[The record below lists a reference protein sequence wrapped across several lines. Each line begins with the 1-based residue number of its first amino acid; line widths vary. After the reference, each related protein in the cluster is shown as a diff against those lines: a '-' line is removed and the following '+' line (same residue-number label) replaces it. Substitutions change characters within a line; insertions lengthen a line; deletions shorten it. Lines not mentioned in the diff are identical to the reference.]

1 MTDPNKGAK
10 ITLYW
15 LSQSRSHRI
24 LWLLE
29 ALHLTYE
36 LKIYHR
42 GPDKLAPAELKEIH
56 PLGKSPLLTIQPA
69 NAPPDQ
75 KPIVLAESGIIIEY
89 LLDHFGDNAA
99 AEKPL
104 LPARWKPNQEGVVGG
119 ETEEW
124 MRYRYF
130 MHYAEGSLMPFLV
143 MQLVMDTVKNP
154 PGMPFFVKPLP
165 RLVAGQV
172 EKAFLARNIQ
182 SHLEF
187 LEDQLR
193 SSPNGGAYLCGTEL
207 TAADIMMSFP
217 VIAMSGRLADQLD
230 KFPLLGKYAE
240 RLQKEEGYI
249 RAVKKVEEVDGKFE
263 ASL

>member
-15 LSQSRSHRI
+15 LAQSRSHRI

-42 GPDKLAPAELKEIH
+42 GADKLAPRELKEIH
-56 PLGKSPLLTIQPA
+56 PLGKSPVLTVQPA
-69 NAPPDQ
+69 AVSGQ
-75 KPIVLAESGIIIEY
+75 EEGKPIVLAESGLIIEY
-89 LLDHFGDNAA
+89 LLDHFGANADASLIPERYA
-99 AEKPL
+99 AGAET
-104 LPARWKPNQEGVVGG
+104 VVGG
-119 ETEEW
+119 ETDSW
-124 MRYRYF
+124 LRYRYY

-154 PGMPFFVKPLP
+154 PIPFFLKPLP
-165 RLVAGQV
+165 RVVAGQV
-172 EKAFLARNIQ
+172 EKAFLNRNIAA
-182 SHLEF
+182 HLDF
-187 LEDQLR
+187 LEEQLR
-193 SSPNGGAYLCGTEL
+193 TSPGGGPYLCGTTL

-217 VIAMSGRLADQLD
+217 VIAMAGRLSMEGYPGLSR
-230 KFPLLGKYAE
+230 YAE
-240 RLQKEEGYI
+240 LLQKEAGYVAACRKI
-249 RAVKKVEEVDGKFE
+249 EEVDGKFE

>member
-1 MTDPNKGAK
+1 MTDPNKGTK

-15 LSQSRSHRI
+15 YIPSPHLLLPPAPTPTLTIKYHESRLSQSRSHRI

-29 ALHLTYE
+29 TLHLTYE

-143 MQLVMDTVKNP
+143 MQLVMDSKHYL
-154 PGMPFFVKPLP
+154 PLFP
-165 RLVAGQV
+165 MRYG
-172 EKAFLARNIQ
+172 IC
-182 SHLEF
+182 
-187 LEDQLR
+187 
-193 SSPNGGAYLCGTEL
+193 P
-207 TAADIMMSFP
+207 AD
-217 VIAMSGRLADQLD
+217 
-230 KFPLLGKYAE
+230 
-240 RLQKEEGYI
+240 KEGC
-249 RAVKKVEEVDGKFE
+249 
-263 ASL
+263 

>member
-1 MTDPNKGAK
+1 MTDPNKGTK

-29 ALHLTYE
+29 ALHLNYE

-42 GPDKLAPAELKEIH
+42 GPDKLAPPELKEIH

-69 NAPPDQ
+69 NATPDQ
-75 KPIVLAESGIIIEY
+75 KPLVLAESGIIIEY
-89 LLDHFGDNAA
+89 LLDHFGSN

-104 LPARWKPNQEGVVGG
+104 LPPRWKDTQDGVVGG

-182 SHLEF
+182 LHLEF

-217 VIAMSGRLADQLD
+217 VIAMSGRLEEQLD
-230 KFPLLGKYAE
+230 KFPLLKGYAD
-240 RLQKEEGYI
+240 RLEKEEGYI

>member
-1 MTDPNKGAK
+1 MTDPNKGTK
-10 ITLYW
+10 LTLYW

-24 LWLLE
+24 LFLLE
-29 ALHLTYE
+29 LLHLTYD

-42 GPDKLAPAELKEIH
+42 GPDKLAPPELKEIH
-56 PLGKSPLLTIQPA
+56 PLGKSPLMTIE
-69 NAPPDQ
+69 PPNSTS
-75 KPIVLAESGIIIEY
+75 PIVLAESGVIIEY
-89 LLDHFGDNAA
+89 LLEHFGSN

-104 LPARWKPNQEGVVGG
+104 IPKRYKEGNEGMVGQ

-124 MRYRYF
+124 MRYRYY

-154 PGMPFFVKPLP
+154 PRMPFFIKPLP

-172 EKAFLARNIQ
+172 ENAFLTRNITA
-182 SHLEF
+182 HLEF

-193 SSPNGGAYLCGTEL
+193 TSPQGGKYLCGTEL
-207 TAADIMMSFP
+207 TGADIMMSFP
-217 VIAMSGRLADQLD
+217 VIAMAGRVDL
-230 KFPLLGKYAE
+230 KGFPLLKGYAE
-240 RLQKEEGYI
+240 RMQLEEGYLA
-249 RAVKKVEEVDGKFE
+249 AVRKVEEIDGKFD

>member
-1 MTDPNKGAK
+1 MADPNKGTK

-42 GPDKLAPAELKEIH
+42 GPDKLAPPELKEIH

-75 KPIVLAESGIIIEY
+75 KPI
-89 LLDHFGDNAA
+89 
-99 AEKPL
+99 
-104 LPARWKPNQEGVVGG
+104 
-119 ETEEW
+119 
-124 MRYRYF
+124 
-130 MHYAEGSLMPFLV
+130 
-143 MQLVMDTVKNP
+143 
-154 PGMPFFVKPLP
+154 
-165 RLVAGQV
+165 V

-217 VIAMSGRLADQLD
+217 VIAMSGRLQDQLD
-230 KFPLLGKYAE
+230 KFPLLAKYAE